1 MEDGFLIGW
10 DGMVQRKQ
18 DAMTSAILR
27 SIMQE
32 QLNEELLLEV
42 RKPPSNISDNSF
54 NNLAQRIVEDVR
66 VAGSVNDPVRKVL
79 QNAGITKAEQ
89 IKAIDVSPNPK
100 IRTRKVKKV
109 KAKKIRITPVSKK
122 KIISKASR
130 QSQGTNRRQKKSD
143 SEILFTI

>member
-1 MEDGFLIGW
+1 
-10 DGMVQRKQ
+10 MVQRKQ

-42 RKPPSNISDNSF
+42 RTPPRNIKDNSF

-79 QNAGITKAEQ
+79 QDAGIQKAEQ
-89 IKAIDVSPNPK
+89 LKAIDVSSKPK

-122 KIISKASR
+122 KIISKAR
-130 QSQGTNRRQKKSD
+130 NQSNGPNRIQDNSG

>member
-1 MEDGFLIGW
+1 
-10 DGMVQRKQ
+10 MVQRKQ

-42 RKPPSNISDNSF
+42 RKPPRNISDNSF

-66 VAGSVNDPVRKVL
+66 VAGSANDPVRKVL
-79 QNAGITKAEQ
+79 QNAGIRKAEQ
-89 IKAIDVSPNPK
+89 VRAIDDSSKPK
-100 IRTRKVKKV
+100 IRTKKVKKV
-109 KAKKIRITPVSKK
+109 KAKKIPITPTAKR
-122 KIISKASR
+122 KIIPKASR
-130 QSQGTNRRQKKSD
+130 QRQGINRRQKKSD

>member
-1 MEDGFLIGW
+1 
-10 DGMVQRKQ
+10 MVQRKQ

-42 RKPPSNISDNSF
+42 RKPPRNISDNSF

-89 IKAIDVSPNPK
+89 IKAIDVSSKPT

-109 KAKKIRITPVSKK
+109 RAKKIRITPVSKK
-122 KIISKASR
+122 KIIPKASR
-130 QSQGTNRRQKKSD
+130 QSQRTNRIQEKSD

>member
-1 MEDGFLIGW
+1 
-10 DGMVQRKQ
+10 MVQRKQ
-18 DAMTSAILR
+18 DAMTNAILR

-42 RKPPSNISDNSF
+42 RKPPRDISDNSF

-66 VAGSVNDPVRKVL
+66 VAGSINDPVSKVL
-79 QNAGITKAEQ
+79 QNAGITTVGQVKP
-89 IKAIDVSPNPK
+89 IDFESKPK

-122 KIISKASR
+122 KIIPKASK
-130 QSQGTNRRQKKSD
+130 QSHRSKRLQNKSD

>member
-1 MEDGFLIGW
+1 
-10 DGMVQRKQ
+10 MVQRKQ

-42 RKPPSNISDNSF
+42 RTPPRNITDNSF

-79 QNAGITKAEQ
+79 QDAGIQKAEQ
-89 IKAIDVSPNPK
+89 LKAIDVFSKPK

-122 KIISKASR
+122 KIIAKAR
-130 QSQGTNRRQKKSD
+130 NQSNGPNRIQDNSG

>member
-1 MEDGFLIGW
+1 
-10 DGMVQRKQ
+10 MVQRKQ

-42 RKPPSNISDNSF
+42 RKPPRNISDNSF

-89 IKAIDVSPNPK
+89 IKAIDVSSKPT

-109 KAKKIRITPVSKK
+109 RAKKIRITSVSKK
-122 KIISKASR
+122 KIIPKASR
-130 QSQGTNRRQKKSD
+130 QSQRTNRIQEKSD

>member
-1 MEDGFLIGW
+1 
-10 DGMVQRKQ
+10 MVQRKQ

-42 RKPPSNISDNSF
+42 RTPPRNISDNSF

-79 QNAGITKAEQ
+79 QNAGIQKAEQ
-89 IKAIDVSPNPK
+89 LKSIDVSSKPK

-122 KIISKASR
+122 KIIPKTSN
-130 QSQGTNRRQKKSD
+130 QSNGPNRIQDNSG

>member
-1 MEDGFLIGW
+1 
-10 DGMVQRKQ
+10 MVQRKQ

-42 RKPPSNISDNSF
+42 RTPPRNISDNSF

-89 IKAIDVSPNPK
+89 LKSIDITSKPK

-109 KAKKIRITPVSKK
+109 KAKKIRITHVSKK
-122 KIISKASR
+122 KINPKASR
-130 QSQGTNRRQKKSD
+130 QSQGSIRRQNNSD

>member
-1 MEDGFLIGW
+1 
-10 DGMVQRKQ
+10 MVQRKQ

-42 RKPPSNISDNSF
+42 RKPPRNISDNSF

-79 QNAGITKAEQ
+79 QNAGITKAKQ
-89 IKAIDVSPNPK
+89 IKAIDVSSKPT

-109 KAKKIRITPVSKK
+109 RAKKIRITPVSKK
-122 KIISKASR
+122 KIIPKASR
-130 QSQGTNRRQKKSD
+130 QSQRTNRIQKKSD

>member
-1 MEDGFLIGW
+1 
-10 DGMVQRKQ
+10 MVQRKQ

-42 RKPPSNISDNSF
+42 RTPPRNISDNSF

-79 QNAGITKAEQ
+79 QDAGIQKAERL
-89 IKAIDVSPNPK
+89 KAIDVSSKPK

-122 KIISKASR
+122 KIIAKAR
-130 QSQGTNRRQKKSD
+130 NQSNGPNRIQDNSG

>member
-1 MEDGFLIGW
+1 
-10 DGMVQRKQ
+10 MVQRKQ

-42 RKPPSNISDNSF
+42 RTPPRNISDNSF

-89 IKAIDVSPNPK
+89 LKSIDIQSKPK

-122 KIISKASR
+122 KIIPKASR
-130 QSQGTNRRQKKSD
+130 QSQGSIRRQNNSD

>member
-1 MEDGFLIGW
+1 
-10 DGMVQRKQ
+10 MVQRKQ

-42 RKPPSNISDNSF
+42 RKPPRNISDNSF

-66 VAGSVNDPVRKVL
+66 VAGSSNDPVRKVL

-89 IKAIDVSPNPK
+89 LKQLMFHLNQQLEPEKS
-100 IRTRKVKKV
+100 RK
-109 KAKKIRITPVSKK
+109 
-122 KIISKASR
+122 
-130 QSQGTNRRQKKSD
+130 
-143 SEILFTI
+143 

>member
-1 MEDGFLIGW
+1 
-10 DGMVQRKQ
+10 MVQRKQ

-42 RKPPSNISDNSF
+42 RKPPRNISDNSF

-89 IKAIDVSPNPK
+89 IKAIDVSSKPT

-109 KAKKIRITPVSKK
+109 RAKKIRITPSKK
-122 KIISKASR
+122 KVIPKASR
-130 QSQGTNRRQKKSD
+130 QSQRTNRIQKKSD

>member
-1 MEDGFLIGW
+1 MEDRFRIGW

-42 RKPPSNISDNSF
+42 RKPPRNISDNSF

-122 KIISKASR
+122 KIIPKASR
-130 QSQGTNRRQKKSD
+130 QSQGSIRRQNNSD

>member
-1 MEDGFLIGW
+1 
-10 DGMVQRKQ
+10 MVQRKQ

-42 RKPPSNISDNSF
+42 RTPPRNISDNSF

-79 QNAGITKAEQ
+79 QDAGIQKAEQ
-89 IKAIDVSPNPK
+89 LKAIDVFSKPK

-122 KIISKASR
+122 KIIAKAR
-130 QSQGTNRRQKKSD
+130 NQSNGPNRIQDNSG

>member
-1 MEDGFLIGW
+1 
-10 DGMVQRKQ
+10 MVQRKQ

-42 RKPPSNISDNSF
+42 RTPPRNISDNSF

-79 QNAGITKAEQ
+79 QDAGIQKAERL
-89 IKAIDVSPNPK
+89 KAIDVSSKPK

-122 KIISKASR
+122 KIIPKAR
-130 QSQGTNRRQKKSD
+130 NQSNGPNRIQDNSG

>member
-1 MEDGFLIGW
+1 
-10 DGMVQRKQ
+10 MVQRKQ

-42 RKPPSNISDNSF
+42 RTPPRNIKDNSF

-79 QNAGITKAEQ
+79 QDAGIQKAERL
-89 IKAIDVSPNPK
+89 KAIDVSSKPK

-122 KIISKASR
+122 KIIAKAR
-130 QSQGTNRRQKKSD
+130 NQSNGPNRIQDNSG

>member
-1 MEDGFLIGW
+1 
-10 DGMVQRKQ
+10 MVQRKQ

-42 RKPPSNISDNSF
+42 RTPPRNIRDNSF

-79 QNAGITKAEQ
+79 QDAGIQKAEQ
-89 IKAIDVSPNPK
+89 LNAIDVFSKPK

-122 KIISKASR
+122 KIIAKAR
-130 QSQGTNRRQKKSD
+130 NQSNGPNRIQDNSG

>member
-42 RKPPSNISDNSF
+42 KKTS
-54 NNLAQRIVEDVR
+54 
-66 VAGSVNDPVRKVL
+66 
-79 QNAGITKAEQ
+79 GIL
-89 IKAIDVSPNPK
+89 V
-100 IRTRKVKKV
+100 
-109 KAKKIRITPVSKK
+109 
-122 KIISKASR
+122 IIHS
-130 QSQGTNRRQKKSD
+130 T
-143 SEILFTI
+143 T

>member
-1 MEDGFLIGW
+1 
-10 DGMVQRKQ
+10 MVQRKQ

-42 RKPPSNISDNSF
+42 RKPPRNISDNSF

-66 VAGSVNDPVRKVL
+66 VAGSTNDPVRKVL

-89 IKAIDVSPNPK
+89 LKSIDITSKPK

-109 KAKKIRITPVSKK
+109 KAKKIRITPGSKK
-122 KIISKASR
+122 KIIPKASR
-130 QSQGTNRRQKKSD
+130 QSQGSIRRQNNSD